1 MQHISPSKTLE
12 GVIEARAKATSIQV
26 TPELVCII
34 AAIGDQPSQ
43 MGLFTGAE
51 DRFREQ
57 LRSIDVSTITP
68 VEALNILFKLT
79 EDAKK

>member
-1 MQHISPSKTLE
+1 MT
-12 GVIEARAKATSIQV
+12 
-26 TPELVCII
+26 
-34 AAIGDQPSQ
+34 
-43 MGLFTGAE
+43 LFTSAE

>member
-1 MQHISPSKTLE
+1 MS
-12 GVIEARAKATSIQV
+12 RAFGIYGT
-26 TPELVCII
+26 
-34 AAIGDQPSQ
+34 AIGDQPSQ

-57 LRSIDVSTITP
+57 LRSIEVSTITWWKRS
-68 VEALNILFKLT
+68 ISFKLT